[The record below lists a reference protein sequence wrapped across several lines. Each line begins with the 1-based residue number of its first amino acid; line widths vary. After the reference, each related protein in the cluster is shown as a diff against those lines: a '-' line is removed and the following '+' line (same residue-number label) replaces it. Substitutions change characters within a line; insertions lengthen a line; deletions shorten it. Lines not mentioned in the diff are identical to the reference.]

1 MDAPLYQLEERS
13 FPMESHLSKSIRWA
27 VVLWITS
34 FIVMVSLVPK
44 SPACTLWSAAGESV
58 VGGGTLIAKNRDWVP
73 NHQQRLELSSIHDP
87 GYRYLGLVAYGNDS
101 PGLKAGVNSEGLVV
115 VSASPP
121 SYLEKD
127 KSLKRVSGICRKLL
141 ADCNTV
147 EEALSR
153 HPWFDKPQFLMLG
166 DRNEIAIMEIG
177 LDKMFRI
184 KSTKSGVLSST
195 NHYIHPDLVNLN
207 RDKPGVSSVKRLG
220 TIQRFLVSKEIFE
233 LDDFIQ
239 ISTSTDAGLD
249 NSLWRMGNK
258 PSSTRT
264 LATWIVHQGHSG
276 EALLY
281 LKMANPGKEM
291 KEYRFKLGDVFKG
304 TVNVSGME

>member
-13 FPMESHLSKSIRWA
+13 FPMEIHLSKSIRGA
-27 VVLWITS
+27 VVSWITS
-34 FIVMVSLVPK
+34 FIVMVSLIPK

-73 NHQQRLELSSIHDP
+73 NHQQRLELSSIRDP

-101 PGLKAGVNSEGLVV
+101 PGLKAGVNSEGLIV

-147 EEALSR
+147 KEALSR
-153 HPWFDKPQFLMLG
+153 HPWFDKPQFLMLA

-207 RDKPGVSSVKRLG
+207 RDKPEVGSVTRLG
-220 TIQRFLVSKEIFE
+220 KIQRFLASKEIFE

-239 ISTSTDAGLD
+239 ISTSTDAGPD
-249 NSLWRMGNK
+249 NSLWRTGSK
-258 PSSTRT
+258 PPSTRT
-264 LATWIVHQGHSG
+264 LATWIVHQVPSG